1 MLHTNIIAPT
11 DIAVY
16 IELEIAIVGPYDS
29 IDTSGQ
35 ILKEEPEAQESDTQV
50 PALADETCQEYKK

>member
-16 IELEIAIVGPYDS
+16 IELKITIVRPYDG
-29 IDTSGQ
+29 IDSTRK
-35 ILKEEPEAQESDTQV
+35 ILEKEPEA
-50 PALADETCQEYKK
+50 